1 MIAGL
6 SALLVAALVLGALI
20 IGDTRRR
27 TDDQGPWRTPG
38 WISLGCGTAALLAVA
53 APMIGSAMAPDG
65 VDQISRTAPW
75 LYPASITLGLVG
87 LVAGLFSFGRFPAT
101 NPYLVGLFA
110 VSCLVAALGCRLVLD
125 ALRRRTR
132 P

>member
-6 SALLVAALVLGALI
+6 IALLVAALVLGALI

-87 LVAGLFSFGRFPAT
+87 LVAGSYALARQHRTWQAWTGLITGAVVTAFWLLFLIGEAT
-101 NPYLVGLFA
+101 TPH
-110 VSCLVAALGCRLVLD
+110 
-125 ALRRRTR
+125 
-132 P
+132 